1 MGSSSGEEVGTGV
14 WPDVRMLIDVA
25 SFCWARCSGVI
36 LRARAEVS
44 IRILVTATKDKSSAG
59 RPSLEIKPPPDWRLG
74 ASTYTAR
81 ELSSGKF
88 RERSARGQAPAR
100 AIGLTET
107 HFISGLR
114 SLRQT
119 SPTSSSQPPAAGAYD
134 GRLGDDKT
142 MKQAT
147 RCSRPT

>member
-59 RPSLEIKPPPDWRLG
+59 RPSLEIK
-74 ASTYTAR
+74 A
-81 ELSSGKF
+81 
-88 RERSARGQAPAR
+88 
-100 AIGLTET
+100 
-107 HFISGLR
+107 
-114 SLRQT
+114 
-119 SPTSSSQPPAAGAYD
+119 
-134 GRLGDDKT
+134 
-142 MKQAT
+142 AT
-147 RCSRPT
+147 RLATWSLYIYREGAVEWQIS